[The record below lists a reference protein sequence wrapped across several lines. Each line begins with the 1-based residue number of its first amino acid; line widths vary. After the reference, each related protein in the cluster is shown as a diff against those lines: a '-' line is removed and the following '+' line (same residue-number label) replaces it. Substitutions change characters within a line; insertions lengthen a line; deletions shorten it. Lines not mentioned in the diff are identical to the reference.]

1 LKKLLIIGRGFLG
14 NTIANVAKTKQVQV
28 FEASQN
34 SGILLDIKKIK
45 TIEDTILE
53 IDPDIIIN
61 CSAITDVDKIE
72 EESKNAFEVNAY
84 GVQNI
89 SKLSEK
95 YSKRFIHISTD
106 SIFDG
111 ENGWYNE
118 NDRPNPINQYSK
130 SKLKGE
136 ELIIKNN
143 SNAVIIRTNFYGYN
157 NEGKFLFNWILKNL
171 RCKKPINAFEDII
184 FNPLEINNLSEL
196 ILELSLS
203 KFKGLIHLTGNEIFT
218 KYEFIKKIALT
229 LDYDINLVMK
239 GNSKQVN
246 FIAER
251 PKNTS
256 LDNSLVKKILNTKI
270 KTLEEWL
277 KENYSEYSK
286 ID

>member
-1 LKKLLIIGRGFLG
+1 MKKLLIIGRGFLG

-72 EESKNAFEVNAY
+72 EESKNAFEVNSY

-143 SNAVIIRTNFYGYN
+143 SDRVA
-157 NEGKFLFNWILKNL
+157 
-171 RCKKPINAFEDII
+171 A
-184 FNPLEINNLSEL
+184 
-196 ILELSLS
+196 
-203 KFKGLIHLTGNEIFT
+203 
-218 KYEFIKKIALT
+218 
-229 LDYDINLVMK
+229 
-239 GNSKQVN
+239 
-246 FIAER
+246 
-251 PKNTS
+251 
-256 LDNSLVKKILNTKI
+256 
-270 KTLEEWL
+270 
-277 KENYSEYSK
+277 
-286 ID
+286 